1 MSTYDPRTLIKVFT
15 GLREEM
21 YRFTQT
27 ASDILKQA
35 EYTQVCAQERVVQAL
50 RWGAIA
56 DNQVK
61 SDLEDVQEI
70 EAEVESI
77 LSQCSTAVD
86 IAHETISAVEQ
97 AQQQSETTLEKWEA
111 ELQLAL
117 AWQARAEERLER
129 AKQAFQQAERNFQSA
144 KRDLEHAE
152 SSLER
157 CAKDPERKNCNSEQ
171 RAYNNARSAVSQ
183 AIEALKVAEAEVNA
197 AQADL
202 ERAKARVRCCRSAVG
217 YAEQAVQHAHTA
229 MEQAA
234 QALNDAERSLEN
246 AESANRAANNAQ
258 SKALEEEEHIEQL
271 LIKVHQAERI
281 TDEAQVHTQTA
292 RNMSDSA
299 YRLAIMGNQELE
311 HRKDQLIRLN
321 QISSG
326 FWGGV
331 EKGIAVAQIFGGL
344 FGNVMSGSVP
354 DISRVGLQS
363 GDDIIAE
370 AGVRASSAN
379 EENIRRRKEEAEN
392 LTRAENEPKTS
403 APPDP

>member
-1 MSTYDPRTLIKVFT
+1 MSTYDPRTLIKIFT
-15 GLREEM
+15 VLREEIH
-21 YRFTQT
+21 RFTQT
-27 ASDILKQA
+27 SSDILEQA
-35 EYTQVCAQERVVQAL
+35 EYTQVCAQERVTQAL

-61 SDLEDVQEI
+61 SDLEDVQEM
-70 EAEVESI
+70 EVEVGSI
-77 LSQCSTAVD
+77 LFQCNTAVD
-86 IAHETISAVEQ
+86 TAHETISAVEQ
-97 AQQQSETTLEKWEA
+97 AQHKSEITLEKWEA
-111 ELQLAL
+111 ELLLAL
-117 AWQARAEERLER
+117 AWQSRAEERLER
-129 AKQAFQQAERNFQSA
+129 AIQAFQQAERNFQSA
-144 KRDLEHAE
+144 KRDLERAE

-157 CAKDPERKNCNSEQ
+157 CTNDSERKDCDSEQ
-171 RAYNNARSAVSQ
+171 RAYNNARKEVAQ
-183 AIEALKVAEAEVNA
+183 AIEALEIAEAEVSA

-202 ERAKARVRCCRSAVG
+202 EKAKARVRCCRSAVG
-217 YAEQAVQHAHTA
+217 YAEQAVQHAHSA

-246 AESANRAANNAQ
+246 AESASRAANNAQ
-258 SKALEEEEHIEQL
+258 AKALEAEGQIEQL

-281 TDEAQVHTQTA
+281 TNNAQVHTQTA

-299 YRLAIMGNQELE
+299 YRLAVMGNQELE
-311 HRKDQLIRLN
+311 RRADQLIRLN
-321 QISSG
+321 QTSSG

-331 EKGIAVAQIFGGL
+331 EKGVAVVQIFGGL

-363 GDDIIAE
+363 GEDIIAE
-370 AGVRASSAN
+370 AGVRASPAN

-392 LTRAENEPKTS
+392 LARAENEPKTS